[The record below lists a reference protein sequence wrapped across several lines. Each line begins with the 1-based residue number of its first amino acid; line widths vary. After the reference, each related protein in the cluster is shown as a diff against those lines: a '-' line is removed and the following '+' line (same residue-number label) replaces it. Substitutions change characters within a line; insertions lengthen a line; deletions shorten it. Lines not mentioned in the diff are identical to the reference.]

1 MLIAMLDKVKQS
13 TFLLPFF
20 IGAAVCAIMGGF
32 INLVLSFAVIVLS
45 YKLIGYVCKGK
56 TNQAACA

>member
-1 MLIAMLDKVKQS
+1 MLVAMLDRIKQS

-45 YKLIGYVCKGK
+45 YKLIGCVCKGQTK
-56 TNQAACA
+56 QASCA

>member
-1 MLIAMLDKVKQS
+1 MLVAMLDRIKQS

-45 YKLIGYVCKGK
+45 YKLIRCVCKGQ
-56 TNQAACA
+56 TNQASCA